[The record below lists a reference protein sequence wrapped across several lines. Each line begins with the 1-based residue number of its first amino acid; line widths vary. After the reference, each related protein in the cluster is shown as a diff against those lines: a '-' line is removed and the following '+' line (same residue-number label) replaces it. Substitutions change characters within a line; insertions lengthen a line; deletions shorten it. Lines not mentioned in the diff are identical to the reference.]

1 MANQPKKYTKFV
13 AAAATATLVASAI
26 VPVASA
32 ASTFPDVADT
42 NSHAESI
49 NALVEAGII
58 NGYPDGTF
66 KPNLTLKRGQVVK
79 MLGKWAEA
87 QGFKVPTDYNTN
99 ARFTDLAAD
108 AADQELVKYAAVVKD
123 AGIFLGDNGAL
134 NTSGNITREN
144 MALVLDRA
152 YKAVTGKSLVELA
165 EGSQNVVVGDL
176 AVAKAEAREE
186 IQAIRN
192 LGISVVDNFKP
203 KDIVTRAQFASFLNK
218 TIQAVAPTP
227 AEVTLQSVKATNAK
241 TITVEFNK
249 AVDTSKASIEVL
261 RGAFKQ
267 TVTVKWAEDN
277 KSVQLISSNNFQTG
291 DYTVN
296 VSGLSEKVL
305 TGSVKFEAQKVAS
318 IEILSDVAVVGQNP
332 TTGLLTS
339 SDTATVGYVVKDQY
353 GTDITNTTGLTTNDS
368 TVRANNG
375 TITVSGATLTGKR
388 LGDLVPVVLIHQA
401 TGVTATKTLKLSAAA
416 TIAKV
421 EGTGVV
427 NAKGE
432 AVSLTDSTRANSV
445 YLTLK
450 LTDQYGN
457 ALNAS
462 NASSSL
468 LDGILVANQNP
479 LVANVANAITTQVIN
494 GKTEFVLKFNAVDA
508 NNQFRGGTADILFIA
523 KANGEK
529 FSYAVT
535 VNETAASDSISI
547 GQPEYAVANEAV
559 KFPITVSDKSGN
571 LITDTKVLVDA
582 VKGIKANNQAV
593 SATNF
598 EVKDGQVFFV
608 IPAGQNT
615 TTGFK
620 TLILTS
626 STYKVGSLTYEVQ
639 AAAKPTAIRGLKSGV
654 IKTGVVKNLTWA
666 DLNVEDQ
673 YGRVMSTASLTSGDS
688 ANFDFHVVSVNG
700 TTITKTGE
708 KQLTAGTNNG
718 SSTVQL
724 ELLKDGSAVANTRVN
739 TALRVTDGKEYDSF
753 EISLASDK
761 VQAISTSE
769 DAAKLTVNG
778 VLDGGKVALDP
789 SEFTASV
796 VGVGTVTNGE
806 ISVPATELE
815 DSNGNTPDAEYTLR
829 VVINTTGEVLE
840 RKITVSAK
848 PASAQELFFTASAAG
863 STYSSAT
870 PITTA
875 KLPTSGTVA
884 TGLVTGSGNDTVNY
898 AIVDQYGNKS
908 VVNGTAVT
916 SVTVVPERVSDV
928 TISNNGTRNATVAL
942 ASDVDSAVV
951 TVKVTIGSV
960 TKELKVTITE

>member
-13 AAAATATLVASAI
+13 ATAATATLVASAI

-87 QGFKVPTDYNTN
+87 QGFKVPADYNTK

-186 IQAIRN
+186 IQALRN

-249 AVDTSKASIEVL
+249 AVDSSKATFEVL

-267 TVTVKWAEDN
+267 TVTVKWAEDK

-318 IEILSDVAVVGQNP
+318 IEILSDIAVVGKNP
-332 TTGLLTS
+332 TTGLLAS
-339 SDTATVGYVVKDQY
+339 NDTATVGYVVKDQY
-353 GTDITNTTGLTTNDS
+353 GTDITSTTGLTTNDS
-368 TVRANNG
+368 NTVKANNG
-375 TITVSGATLTGKR
+375 TITVTGAALTGKR

-401 TGVTATKTLKLSAAA
+401 SGVTATQTLKLSAAA
-416 TIAKV
+416 TIAKL

-432 AVSLTDSTRANSV
+432 AVTLTDATKANSV
-445 YLTLK
+445 FVTLK

-457 ALNAS
+457 VLNAADS
-462 NASSSL
+462 TPALRES
-468 LDGILVANQNP
+468 ILVANQNP
-479 LVANVANAITTQVIN
+479 LVAKVANEITVQTIN
-494 GKTEFVLKFNAVDA
+494 GKQEFVVAFDKVDA
-508 NNQFRGGTADILFIA
+508 NNEFRGGTADILFIA

-529 FSYAVT
+529 FSYTVT

-547 GQPEYAVANEAV
+547 GQPEYAVAGEVV
-559 KFPITVSDKSGN
+559 KFPITVSDKAGN
-571 LITDTKVLVDA
+571 LITDTKVLTNA
-582 VKGIKANNQAV
+582 VKGIKVGDSTVTADKL
-593 SATNF
+593 
-598 EVKDGQVFFV
+598 EVKDGQVYY
-608 IPAGQNT
+608 IHPAT
-615 TTGFK
+615 ATTGFK
-620 TLILTS
+620 TLIMTS
-626 STYKVGSLTYEVQ
+626 STYKVATATYEVL
-639 AAAKPTAIRGLKSGV
+639 AAAKPTAISGFKSGI
-654 IKTGVVKNLTWA
+654 IKPGVKTLTWA

-673 YGRVMSTASLTSGDS
+673 YGRTMTTSALNGS
-688 ANFDFHVVSVNG
+688 GYDFEVVGVTGTTIKTTDNKKQIEALNVNG
-700 TTITKTGE
+700 T
-708 KQLTAGTNNG
+708 
-718 SSTVQL
+718 STVQL
-724 ELLKDGSAVANTRVN
+724 ALVKDNKRVDNTTVN
-739 TALRVTDGKEYDSF
+739 ATLRVTDGKEYDSF
-753 EISLASDK
+753 EIALESDK
-761 VQAISTSE
+761 VQAISTSV
-769 DAAKLTVNG
+769 DAATLTVNG
-778 VLDGGKVALDP
+778 ILDGGKVELAP
-789 SEFTASV
+789 SEYTASV
-796 VGVGTVTNGE
+796 VGVGPVVNGE
-806 ISVPATELE
+806 IAVDKEELK
-815 DSNGNTPDAEYTLR
+815 DNNAYPDAEYTLR

-848 PASAQELFFTASAAG
+848 PASAQELFFT
-863 STYSSAT
+863 
-870 PITTA
+870 TTA
-875 KLPTSGTVA
+875 VDGSYTAAKAITAAELVSGGTVA
-884 TGLVTGSGNDTVNY
+884 TALVAGTPSASVNY

-908 VVNGTAVT
+908 VVGADKVT
-916 SVTVVPERVSDV
+916 TVTVVPEKASDV
-928 TISNNGTRNATVAL
+928 NINANGTKNATVTL
-942 ASDVDSAVV
+942 ASGVDSAVV

-960 TKELKVTITE
+960 TKELKVTVK

>member
-13 AAAATATLVASAI
+13 ATAATATLVASAI

-87 QGFKVPTDYNTN
+87 QGFKVPADYNTK

-186 IQAIRN
+186 IQALRN

-249 AVDTSKASIEVL
+249 AVDSSKATFEVL

-267 TVTVKWAEDN
+267 TVTVKWAEDK

-318 IEILSDVAVVGQNP
+318 IEILSDIAVVKENP
-332 TTGLLTS
+332 LTGLLTS
-339 SDTATVGYVVKDQY
+339 TDSATVGYVVKDQY
-353 GTDITNTTGLTTNDS
+353 GTDITNTTSLTTNAN
-368 TVRANNG
+368 TVTASNG
-375 TITVSGATLTGKR
+375 TIKIQGASLTGKR

-401 TGVTATKTLKLSAAA
+401 SGVTATQTLKLSAAA

-432 AVSLTDSTRANSV
+432 TVSLTDATKSNSV
-445 YLTLK
+445 FLTLK

-457 ALNAS
+457 VLNAADS
-462 NASSSL
+462 TSALRES
-468 LDGILVANQNP
+468 ILVANQNP
-479 LVANVANAITTQVIN
+479 LVANVDNTITTQTIN
-494 GKTEFVLKFNAVDA
+494 GKTEFVLKFNKVDA
-508 NNQFRGGTADILFIA
+508 DNNIEFRGGTADILFIA

-547 GQPEYAVANEAV
+547 GQPEYAVAGEAV
-559 KFPITVSDKSGN
+559 KFPITVSDKAGN
-571 LITDTKVLVDA
+571 LITDTKVLTDA
-582 VKGIKANNQAV
+582 VKGIKADNRAV
-593 SATNF
+593 AATNF
-598 EVKDGQVFFV
+598 EVKDGQVFFI
-608 IPAGQNT
+608 IPAAQNT

-620 TLILTS
+620 TLILTT
-626 STYKVGSLTYEVQ
+626 STYKVGTLTYEVQ
-639 AAAKPTAIRGLKSGV
+639 AAAKPTAISGFKSGV
-654 IKTGVVKNLTWA
+654 IKTGVVKDLTWA

-673 YGRVMSTASLTSGDS
+673 YGRTMTKAALDALTAY
-688 ANFDFHVVSVNG
+688 DFRVLSVNG
-700 TTITKTGE
+700 TTIERTGN
-708 KQLTAGTNNG
+708 KQVTAGSQNG
-718 SSTVQL
+718 SSSVQL
-724 ELLKDGSAVANTRVN
+724 ALFKDGSEVANTRVN
-739 TALRVTDGKEYDSF
+739 STLRVTDGKEYDSF

-761 VQAISTSE
+761 VQAIATSE

-778 VLDGGKVALDP
+778 ILDGGKVALDP
-789 SEFTASV
+789 SEYTASV

-806 ISVPATELE
+806 ISVDKEELK
-815 DSNGNTPDAEYTLR
+815 DNGNYPDAEYTLR

-848 PASAQELFFTASAAG
+848 APSAQELFFTATEAG
-863 STYSSAT
+863 GTYSTAT

-908 VVNGTAVT
+908 VVAGSAVT

-928 TISNNGTRNATVAL
+928 TITNNGTKNATVAL
-942 ASDVDSAVV
+942 ASGVDTAVV

-960 TKELKVTITE
+960 TKDLKVTITE